1 MKRSPLFQLANV
13 KFTAAR
19 ILLGAAIL
27 LGLLVEPS
35 LGQAAKMEPN
45 LTELLG
51 QAAAYQAK
59 GQVNQAEKVLKQ
71 ALSQAQRAGDKR
83 SEAVVKNNLASLWI
97 LASKKYRS
105 AGEEAD
111 VYLLE
116 SLKVAEELK
125 DKKLEASIRVNLGN
139 LLVGW
144 GNYEDA
150 VWNYNE
156 AVKHADGAG
165 DNERA
170 AQCRIGMATAAAF
183 HGSMKLAGEYA
194 GKADKNITA
203 LQDGKKKSLL
213 HIKLGDVYSRMMDAA
228 PDREQRGAYLVKGGE
243 QYRKSITEARKAG
256 DEASQ
261 AYSLGFLAGL
271 YETEG
276 RYPEALQLSRAALD
290 LAQAPSHTQGR
301 GPRLSRVCQHLL
313 ARWIVDVDDGD
324 RSRGEMVAEEPRLRG
339 EVGVHAAVEVEVI
352 LGEVRERG
360 HAEGAALHTTELES
374 V

>member
-1 MKRSPLFQLANV
+1 MKRSKLFQLANV

-45 LTELLG
+45 LTALLG

-116 SLKVAEELK
+116 SLKGAEELK

-144 GNYEDA
+144 GTVSYT
-150 VWNYNE
+150 
-156 AVKHADGAG
+156 HL
-165 DNERA
+165 
-170 AQCRIGMATAAAF
+170 T
-183 HGSMKLAGEYA
+183 LPT
-194 GKADKNITA
+194 KA
-203 LQDGKKKSLL
+203 
-213 HIKLGDVYSRMMDAA
+213 
-228 PDREQRGAYLVKGGE
+228 
-243 QYRKSITEARKAG
+243 
-256 DEASQ
+256 
-261 AYSLGFLAGL
+261 
-271 YETEG
+271 
-276 RYPEALQLSRAALD
+276 
-290 LAQAPSHTQGR
+290 
-301 GPRLSRVCQHLL
+301 
-313 ARWIVDVDDGD
+313 
-324 RSRGEMVAEEPRLRG
+324 
-339 EVGVHAAVEVEVI
+339 
-352 LGEVRERG
+352 
-360 HAEGAALHTTELES
+360 
-374 V
+374 